1 MKTLILA
8 AVLAVATAAAP
19 SARQERPLSPPGTAT
34 TMVMGDWVKN
44 AQGDTVYQGGKWIE
58 VEYSR
63 PMLRQRAD
71 IFGIKAGAD
80 YGKTVKAGGAV
91 WRAGANATTLFKT
104 EVPLVF
110 AGKTVAPGVYGLLI
124 DTKSPTEW
132 TLILTSQP
140 RMKEFDSNN
149 KTELMGS
156 TNYDP
161 KFDVVRVP
169 MEVEGTLA
177 PRIDQLT
184 FFFCDVTR
192 DAGKLAIAWDT
203 TVAMAPFTVGK

>member
-8 AVLAVATAAAP
+8 TVIAASIAAAP

-80 YGKTVKAGGAV
+80 YRKTVKAGGAV

-104 EVPLVF
+104 EVPLVLG
-110 AGKTVAPGVYGLLI
+110 GKTVAP
-124 DTKSPTEW
+124 
-132 TLILTSQP
+132 
-140 RMKEFDSNN
+140 
-149 KTELMGS
+149 
-156 TNYDP
+156 
-161 KFDVVRVP
+161 
-169 MEVEGTLA
+169 
-177 PRIDQLT
+177 
-184 FFFCDVTR
+184 
-192 DAGKLAIAWDT
+192 
-203 TVAMAPFTVGK
+203 